1 MKFVSTATFALIL
14 FGLALT
20 SCTQVQLEV
29 RVKNESFTQGEV
41 WIGIFPHGIAT
52 TSNLAE
58 WKREVSRNFSI
69 VVPTPNES
77 SSLVFLQK
85 DYEPIVVPLTLELVK
100 TGIDLEFSDGISIAG
115 KVTTTDGQAINAG
128 TVSINNFHGFSFP
141 LPNPNLLS
149 WKINEDGT
157 YVVNGLPSGSYT
169 LSANAADVMPAN
181 AKVEL
186 AANDQIYE
194 NNFQLTKATYVSGR
208 VFDRYG
214 SPVQSNIEIV
224 VTSEESQ
231 TSDISTV
238 FDHANNFR
246 IGPFIEG
253 TEVELTVVD
262 TFGRRSTPVLVEAP
276 VDNVKLYLQY
286 LVKVIATI
294 ENFDTGEPIE
304 NIVYKPHYGHLL
316 PIRPLI
322 HTFTPEG
329 RLEIELH
336 ELMPGLEIRTLGYAW
351 WGIEFP
357 DMTGREY
364 FDLGTIKL
372 EPARTVRGR
381 VTCKH
386 TGEPLKG
393 AGLQAWV
400 GGSSIARNFAHYD
413 VHSVTAANGEF
424 QITGF
429 PATSARTLNVG
440 ASGYQRQSIRIDDT
454 ETYQEIELELEPE
467 EVTGSI
473 SGKVVS
479 LEGVPLFDAFVGFS
493 NLGTRTDEYGNFYF
507 DSVSGKV
514 DTKIKAI
521 AENRGRSKILEV
533 TVEHGEHVRDFTL
546 VITEIGRVQGQ
557 VQGLFEGESARIVV
571 HPDSFKTGFYDNV
584 ESNGPYEVLGLSV
597 GEHVISCTTSMRR
610 RLTRTIEIDETTDT
624 RLDFIFANIEGQ
636 SAPVSSLSGRVVAAG
651 QPIPYIQVEIVPFD
665 DFLTEAR
672 AISKG
677 DGTYNIK
684 GLEAGHYHIKVDGM
698 SQHVHVVGETK
709 LDFDLGPHEI
719 SGQIK
724 STSSVLDVGIYLTG
738 DNLRVWRLHDRV
750 DAGGIY
756 RFSGLADGTY
766 ELRTENDRFEE
777 TIHQIKI
784 DSSVQNFDIVL
795 ESIDSEQMVEN
806 NK

>member
-1 MKFVSTATFALIL
+1 MKFISTASFALIL

-20 SCTQVQLEV
+20 SCTQIQLEV
-29 RVKNESFTQGEV
+29 RVKNESFSQGEV
-41 WIGIFPHGIAT
+41 WVGVFPHGIT
-52 TSNLAE
+52 TTLDLDK
-58 WKREVSRNFSI
+58 WKHEVSRNFSI

-85 DYEPIVVPLTLELVK
+85 DYEPIVVPLTLERVK
-100 TGIDLEFSDGISIAG
+100 TGIDLEFSEGISIGG
-115 KVTTTDGQAINAG
+115 KVTSTDGQAIKAG
-128 TVSINNFHGFSFP
+128 TVSINNFHGFNFP
-141 LPNPNLLS
+141 LPDPNLLS
-149 WKINEDGT
+149 WVVNENGT
-157 YVVNGLPSGSYT
+157 YEISGLPSGSYT
-169 LSANAADVMPAN
+169 LTATAANFMPAN
-181 AKVEL
+181 AKVDL
-186 AANDQIYE
+186 AANNQIYE
-194 NNFQLTKATYVSGR
+194 TNFRLTKATFVEGR
-208 VFDRYG
+208 VFDRHG
-214 SPVQSNIEIV
+214 SSVQANIEIV
-224 VTSEESQ
+224 VTSEEYQ
-231 TSDISTV
+231 TNDISTD
-238 FDHANNFR
+238 FDQENNFR
-246 IGPFIEG
+246 IGPFVHG
-253 TEVELTVVD
+253 SGVELTVVD
-262 TFGRRSTPVLVEAP
+262 TFGRRSNPVVVEAP
-276 VDNVKLYLQY
+276 ADNVKLYLQN
-286 LVKVIATI
+286 LVKVIATV

-393 AGLQAWV
+393 AGLHAWV

-440 ASGYQRQSIRIDDT
+440 ASGYQRQSIRINDT
-454 ETYQEIELELEPE
+454 ETYQEIELELKPE

-493 NLGTRTDEYGNFYF
+493 YRGTRTDEDGNFYF

-533 TVEHGEHVRDFTL
+533 TVEPGEHVRDFSL
-546 VITEIGRVQGQ
+546 VITEIGRVHGQ
-557 VQGLFEGESARIVV
+557 VQGLIEGESARIVV
-571 HPDSFKTGFYDNV
+571 HPDSFETGFYDNA

-624 RLDFIFANIEGQ
+624 RLDFIFADAERP
-636 SAPVSSLSGRVVAAG
+636 SAQVSSLSGRIVAAG
-651 QPIPYIQVEIVPFD
+651 HPIPYIQVEIVPYD

-672 AISKG
+672 ALSKG

-684 GLEAGHYHIKVDGM
+684 GLQAGPYHIKVDGM
-698 SQHVHVVGETK
+698 PQHVHVEGDTK

-756 RFSGLADGTY
+756 RFRGLTDGTY

-795 ESIDSEQMVEN
+795 EPIDSEQMVEN